1 MNQYKSDRH
10 HRKSIR
16 LAGYDYSQAG
26 LYFITICCEDRICR
40 FGQVENGAMVL
51 NQYGQIAYD
60 EWMKTPEIRP
70 NVKLHEF
77 VVMPN
82 HIHGIIQLL
91 DIGRGEL
98 HSPNDNELH
107 LPNDNKL
114 HSPDN
119 NELHSPD
126 NNKLHSPDDNK
137 MHSPND
143 NELYL
148 PNDNKLHSPDNN
160 ELHSPDNNE
169 LHSPDGN
176 ELHSPDNNKLHS
188 PNDNEIHSPDDNEI
202 NSPYDNKLHLPDDN
216 ELHLPDDNELHLSDD
231 KLHLPD
237 DNRGVC
243 KTPLRGPSQTIGA
256 IVRGYKSSVTKQI
269 NLLRAFDT
277 PIKLWQRNY
286 HDHIIRNEQSY
297 QRISEYI
304 KNNPAKWDNDKF
316 YKK

>member
-1 MNQYKSDRH
+1 MSNYNPNKH

-16 LAGYDYSQAG
+16 LVGYDYSQAG
-26 LYFITICCEDRICR
+26 LYFVTICCEDKICR
-40 FGQVENGAMVL
+40 FGQVKNGTMVL
-51 NQYGQIAYD
+51 NEYGQIAND
-60 EWMKTPEIRP
+60 EWLKTAEIRP

-98 HSPNDNELH
+98 HSPNT
-107 LPNDNKL
+107 
-114 HSPDN
+114 
-119 NELHSPD
+119 NELHSP
-126 NNKLHSPDDNK
+126 NNNLGVYKTPLRDDNW
-137 MHSPND
+137 
-143 NELYL
+143 
-148 PNDNKLHSPDNN
+148 
-160 ELHSPDNNE
+160 
-169 LHSPDGN
+169 
-176 ELHSPDNNKLHS
+176 
-188 PNDNEIHSPDDNEI
+188 
-202 NSPYDNKLHLPDDN
+202 
-216 ELHLPDDNELHLSDD
+216 
-231 KLHLPD
+231 
-237 DNRGVC
+237 GVC

-269 NLLRAFDT
+269 NLLCTCDA

-304 KNNPAKWDNDKF
+304 INNPAKWEDDKF

>member
-1 MNQYKSDRH
+1 MNQYNPNKH
-10 HRKSIR
+10 HRRSIR
-16 LAGYDYSQAG
+16 LQGYDYSQAG

-40 FGQVENGAMVL
+40 FGHVKNGTMVL
-51 NQYGQIAYD
+51 NEYGQIAYD

-98 HSPNDNELH
+98 HSPD
-107 LPNDNKL
+107 DNKL
-114 HSPDN
+114 HS
-119 NELHSPD
+119 
-126 NNKLHSPDDNK
+126 
-137 MHSPND
+137 
-143 NELYL
+143 
-148 PNDNKLHSPDNN
+148 
-160 ELHSPDNNE
+160 
-169 LHSPDGN
+169 
-176 ELHSPDNNKLHS
+176 
-188 PNDNEIHSPDDNEI
+188 
-202 NSPYDNKLHLPDDN
+202 
-216 ELHLPDDNELHLSDD
+216 
-231 KLHLPD
+231 PD

-269 NLLRAFDT
+269 NLLRVFDT

-297 QRISEYI
+297 HRISEYI
-304 KNNPAKWDNDKF
+304 KNNPVKWNDDKF
-316 YKK
+316 YRK

>member
-1 MNQYKSDRH
+1 MSNYNPNKH

-16 LAGYDYSQAG
+16 LVGYDYSQAG
-26 LYFITICCEDRICR
+26 LYFVTICCEDKICR
-40 FGQVENGAMVL
+40 FGQVKNGTMVL
-51 NQYGQIAYD
+51 NEYGQIAND
-60 EWMKTPEIRP
+60 EWLKTAEIRP

-98 HSPNDNELH
+98 HSPNT
-107 LPNDNKL
+107 
-114 HSPDN
+114 
-119 NELHSPD
+119 NELHSP
-126 NNKLHSPDDNK
+126 NT
-137 MHSPND
+137 
-143 NELYL
+143 
-148 PNDNKLHSPDNN
+148 N
-160 ELHSPDNNE
+160 ELHSPNHNE
-169 LHSPDGN
+169 LHSPNTN
-176 ELHSPDNNKLHS
+176 ELHSPNNNLGVYKTPLR
-188 PNDNEIHSPDDNEI
+188 DDNW
-202 NSPYDNKLHLPDDN
+202 
-216 ELHLPDDNELHLSDD
+216 
-231 KLHLPD
+231 
-237 DNRGVC
+237 GVC

-269 NLLRAFDT
+269 NLLCTCDA

-304 KNNPAKWDNDKF
+304 INNPAKWEDDKF